1 MALPGPQPSSG
12 DGAANGDMVTRCAA
26 KGTVGWAKAR
36 AARMRGRDVPTI
48 GVPHRSGGGHATGR
62 AFARPVALPT
72 LRAPGCA
79 NMIREE
85 TAGRR

>member
-36 AARMRGRDVPTI
+36 AARMRGRDVPPSVCPI
-48 GVPHRSGGGHATGR
+48 GAVVGTP
-62 AFARPVALPT
+62 PVAHSRVRLLCPPYA
-72 LRAPGCA
+72 LQDVR
-79 NMIREE
+79 I
-85 TAGRR
+85 